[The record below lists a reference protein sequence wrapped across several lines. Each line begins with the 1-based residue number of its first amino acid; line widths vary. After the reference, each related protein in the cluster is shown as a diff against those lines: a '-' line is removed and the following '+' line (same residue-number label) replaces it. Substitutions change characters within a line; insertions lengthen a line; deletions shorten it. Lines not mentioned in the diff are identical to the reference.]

1 MSLQAKLDAF
11 KADFEAGKPP
21 YNVPRSVIETMHRA
35 TAELIESEAAQRARK
50 AGDVA
55 PSFSLKDPEG
65 NLVNSADLLKRGP
78 LVLSFYRGVWCPYCN
93 MELQALEAAKP
104 EFDKYGASLVAISPQ
119 TAPNSRKSV
128 RQNKLSFPILS
139 DVKGKVGAAFGLRFN
154 LPDYLVELYKQLKND
169 LPTFNDDPSWTL
181 PMPARYVIGQDG
193 VILYSE
199 VNPDYTR
206 RPEPEDM
213 IPVLQQAAA
222 VKGGRRMRR
231 LVGRNFIATTG
242 RCRQS
247 DPLPAVFAVFAS
259 AGIAGLA
266 KTSRP
271 DGSFILRHCAGGT
284 AM

>member
-1 MSLQAKLDAF
+1 MPLQAKLDAF

-21 YNVPRSVIETMHRA
+21 YSVPRSVIETMHRA
-35 TAELIESEAAQRARK
+35 TAELIESGAAQRAKK
-50 AGDVA
+50 AGDVT
-55 PSFSLKDPEG
+55 PDFSLRDPEG
-65 NLVNSADLLKRGP
+65 NVVNSSDLLKRVP

-104 EFDKYGASLVAISPQ
+104 EFDKYGASLAAISPQ

-154 LPDYLVELYKQLKND
+154 LPAYLIELYKQLKND

-193 VILYSE
+193 MILYSE

-213 IPVLQQAAA
+213 IPVLQ
-222 VKGGRRMRR
+222 R
-231 LVGRNFIATTG
+231 AT
-242 RCRQS
+242 
-247 DPLPAVFAVFAS
+247 A
-259 AGIAGLA
+259 I
-266 KTSRP
+266 
-271 DGSFILRHCAGGT
+271 T
-284 AM
+284 A

>member
-1 MSLQAKLDAF
+1 MQNAQRRTVMSLQAKLDAF

-21 YNVPRSVIETMHRA
+21 YSVPRSFIETMHRA
-35 TAELIESEAAQRARK
+35 TAELIESGVAQRAKK

-55 PSFSLKDPEG
+55 PSFSLRDPEG
-65 NLVNSADLLKRGP
+65 NIVNSADLLKRGP

-119 TAPNSRKSV
+119 NAPNSRRSL

-169 LPTFNDDPSWTL
+169 LPNLNDDPSWTL
-181 PMPARYVIGQDG
+181 PMPARYVIGRDG

-206 RPEPEDM
+206 RLEPEDM
-213 IPVLQQAAA
+213 IPVIQRAAA
-222 VKGGRRMRR
+222 V
-231 LVGRNFIATTG
+231 NA
-242 RCRQS
+242 
-247 DPLPAVFAVFAS
+247 
-259 AGIAGLA
+259 
-266 KTSRP
+266 
-271 DGSFILRHCAGGT
+271 
-284 AM
+284 

>member
-21 YNVPRSVIETMHRA
+21 YNVSRSVIETMHRA
-35 TAELIESEAAQRARK
+35 TAELNASGAARRAK
-50 AGDVA
+50 NAGEIA
-55 PSFSLKDPEG
+55 PSFSLQDPEG
-65 NLVNSADLLKRGP
+65 NGVNSDQLLKRGP
-78 LVLSFYRGVWCPYCN
+78 LVVSFYRGVWCPYCN
-93 MELQALEAAKP
+93 MELQALEAVKS

-154 LPDYLVELYKQLKND
+154 LQDYLIELYKGLKND

-181 PMPARYVIGQDG
+181 PMPARFVIGQDG
-193 VILYSE
+193 TILYSE

-213 IPVLQQAAA
+213 IPVLQRAAA
-222 VKGGRRMRR
+222 VK
-231 LVGRNFIATTG
+231 V
-242 RCRQS
+242 
-247 DPLPAVFAVFAS
+247 
-259 AGIAGLA
+259 
-266 KTSRP
+266 
-271 DGSFILRHCAGGT
+271 
-284 AM
+284 